1 MPRQMTW
8 VDENLNEE
16 QKVCSCGA
24 TPRSQTLRLA
34 DARDLQLAVQS
45 IVYAR
50 RRIPF
55 LINGP
60 PGTGKTKTVTE
71 CVLQILKAWPD
82 AHILLCGASN
92 PSSDTLALRLAP
104 HLGPKQML
112 RLNDES
118 RPFDEVRP
126 TLLPWCRVKDDRF
139 GLPDFR

>member
-1 MPRQMTW
+1 M
-8 VDENLNEE
+8 
-16 QKVCSCGA
+16 
-24 TPRSQTLRLA
+24 
-34 DARDLQLAVQS
+34 QS

-71 CVLQILKAWPD
+71 CVLQILQAWPD

-104 HLGPKQML
+104 HLGPSQML